1 MFPFSTPM
9 ESFTFQTKHA
19 YKAYQAVFAAQSNSV
34 ARPPCYPEYPP
45 AMYLFG
51 PVPRVLML
59 AESAAGNR
67 GGAAGGCVQRDPGRH
82 VHQEDGWV
90 RARLPTTP
98 AVTPAASPVGGIMVS
113 GFIFQVFNF
122 LRL

>member
-19 YKAYQAVFAAQSNSV
+19 YKAYQAIFAAQSSSV
-34 ARPPCYPEYPP
+34 ARPPRCPP
-45 AMYLFG
+45 SMYLPG

-59 AESAAGNR
+59 AELAAGNR
-67 GGAAGGCVQRDPGRH
+67 GAAAGGCVQRDPCRH
-82 VHQEDGWV
+82 LHQEDGWV

-98 AVTPAASPVGGIMVS
+98 TVTPAASPVGGIMVS
-113 GFIFQVFNF
+113 GFIFQVFIF